1 MKILILAITA
11 SITVAVIASISLFA
25 LPDNRPTCNFC
36 PSIPTP
42 ASQTVEKITVI
53 QSVNNSVENQTGVNA
68 IQSTP
73 SCVSSISHRYAYA
86 GPMGLPLCPVPWFS
100 ASGKILNVT
109 GFYGIYNYTDYSS
122 IKNYVLDPGHN
133 GTLVYSISVSSINSD
148 ARIPEYPN
156 GVNINNDVEF
166 MHDENM
172 HNHPGIDVST
182 VPETEVIREHT
193 SALVNMT
200 ISASQ
205 NASSGTYWL
214 HLPPGVC
221 MGGQI
226 VVLTITNCEK

>member
-1 MKILILAITA
+1 MKIIILAIAA

-42 ASQTVEKITVI
+42 ASQILDKNISSASQDGI
-53 QSVNNSVENQTGVNA
+53 QNQTGVNT

-73 SCVSSISHRYAYA
+73 SCVSNISHQYAYA
-86 GPMGLPLCPVPWFS
+86 GPLGLPPCPFPWFS

-109 GFYGIYNYTDYSS
+109 GFYGVYNYTDYPF
-122 IKNYVLDPGHN
+122 IKNYVLEPGHN
-133 GTLVYSISVSSINSD
+133 GTLTYSISVSSINSD

-182 VPETEVIREHT
+182 DPETEVIREHT
-193 SALVNMT
+193 SALVSMT

-214 HLPPGVC
+214 HLPPGIC